1 MSAPEAAPGLPRT
14 TPAAGHAAASNPTAR
29 PQRLFFN
36 GHKTGLSGGP
46 READPATSAPSAPVG
61 VLPTAQSAPP
71 TPQAMGPAAGTGGT
85 RVGGVRCAASRGP
98 WRGCGRGPMVRRRS
112 RVFFARAEPEHRPG
126 RGPNALKTFVSRG
139 PRVGEQEKKA
149 LFSTSLL
156 MKRAANCSSSSAD
169 GTLGRSGPPA
179 HLLGAREIFMA
190 VRNREYSR
198 GGGSVDVPMNLD
210 LVAEV
215 VSLVRSNYDGRPAA
229 GRRRHGLTPQGT
241 SCPDLDRARALR
253 CYSGTSIF

>member
-1 MSAPEAAPGLPRT
+1 MRCFAWALAGLRAGPSGATQVART
-14 TPAAGHAAASNPTAR
+14 FCEG
-29 PQRLFFN
+29 
-36 GHKTGLSGGP
+36 
-46 READPATSAPSAPVG
+46 
-61 VLPTAQSAPP
+61 
-71 TPQAMGPAAGTGGT
+71 GTG
-85 RVGGVRCAASRGP
+85 
-98 WRGCGRGPMVRRRS
+98 VRRRVRS
-112 RVFFARAEPEHRPG
+112 QRAKRIKYARPACR
-126 RGPNALKTFVSRG
+126 RTR
-139 PRVGEQEKKA
+139 KKA

-156 MKRAANCSSSSAD
+156 MSKTANCSSSSAD

-229 GRRRHGLTPQGT
+229 GRRRHEITPQGT

>member
-1 MSAPEAAPGLPRT
+1 MQRHPIRPPDLNGSFLTAIKRACREARGRPIRRLRRLPRLWACSRPPSRRPRPPRRWARPPGRAERGFGEFGCPPVLTCGGGISGGGRGDAGRGVPARGRSRNIGQPADPTRGLLPNPEARV
-14 TPAAGHAAASNPTAR
+14 SENKKK
-29 PQRLFFN
+29 RLF
-36 GHKTGLSGGP
+36 S
-46 READPATSAPSAPVG
+46 
-61 VLPTAQSAPP
+61 
-71 TPQAMGPAAGTGGT
+71 
-85 RVGGVRCAASRGP
+85 
-98 WRGCGRGPMVRRRS
+98 
-112 RVFFARAEPEHRPG
+112 
-126 RGPNALKTFVSRG
+126 
-139 PRVGEQEKKA
+139 
-149 LFSTSLL
+149 STSLL

-179 HLLGAREIFMA
+179 HLLGARKIFMA

-229 GRRRHGLTPQGT
+229 GRRRHETKPQGT

>member
-1 MSAPEAAPGLPRT
+1 MPHAAEAIGCLRPPAGIASGRAADIEHKAVRSLTPTPRAPYLRPSERHPPEAAPEIT
-14 TPAAGHAAASNPTAR
+14 
-29 PQRLFFN
+29 
-36 GHKTGLSGGP
+36 
-46 READPATSAPSAPVG
+46 
-61 VLPTAQSAPP
+61 
-71 TPQAMGPAAGTGGT
+71 
-85 RVGGVRCAASRGP
+85 
-98 WRGCGRGPMVRRRS
+98 
-112 RVFFARAEPEHRPG
+112 RAEQASDAACG
-126 RGPNALKTFVSRG
+126 ANALSELNTRG
-139 PRVGEQEKKA
+139 PRVGEEEKKGSFLVKPA
-149 LFSTSLL
+149 HDKT
-156 MKRAANCSSSSAD
+156 ANCSSSSAD

-229 GRRRHGLTPQGT
+229 GRRRHEITPQGT

>member
-1 MSAPEAAPGLPRT
+1 MGVI
-14 TPAAGHAAASNPTAR
+14 PA
-29 PQRLFFN
+29 
-36 GHKTGLSGGP
+36 
-46 READPATSAPSAPVG
+46 
-61 VLPTAQSAPP
+61 AQSAPP

-85 RVGGVRCAASRGP
+85 RGWGVRCAASHGR
-98 WRGCGRGPMVRRRS
+98 WRGCGRGPVVRRRS
-112 RVFFARAEPEHRPG
+112 RKTNARAGYPSAPG
-126 RGPNALKTFVSRG
+126 AQAGPLKTFVSRG
-139 PRVGEQEKKA
+139 PHVGEQEKKA
-149 LFSTSLL
+149 LFFDKPAHDKT
-156 MKRAANCSSSSAD
+156 ANCSSSSAD

-210 LVAEV
+210 LVADV
-215 VSLVRSNYDGRPAA
+215 VSRVRSNYDGRPAA
-229 GRRRHGLTPQGT
+229 GRRRHERTPQGT

>member
-1 MSAPEAAPGLPRT
+1 MRSLSA
-14 TPAAGHAAASNPTAR
+14 
-29 PQRLFFN
+29 RL
-36 GHKTGLSGGP
+36 
-46 READPATSAPSAPVG
+46 
-61 VLPTAQSAPP
+61 
-71 TPQAMGPAAGTGGT
+71 
-85 RVGGVRCAASRGP
+85 
-98 WRGCGRGPMVRRRS
+98 RS
-112 RVFFARAEPEHRPG
+112 RVALGYRAGGEGTQVAQNECEGGPG
-126 RGPNALKTFVSRG
+126 PGTWFLNRLAACFVIPKPACR
-139 PRVGEQEKKA
+139 RTRKKK
-149 LFSTSLL
+149 LFSSTSLL

-229 GRRRHGLTPQGT
+229 GRRRHERTPQGT

>member
-1 MSAPEAAPGLPRT
+1 MRCFAWALAGLR
-14 TPAAGHAAASNPTAR
+14 
-29 PQRLFFN
+29 
-36 GHKTGLSGGP
+36 
-46 READPATSAPSAPVG
+46 
-61 VLPTAQSAPP
+61 
-71 TPQAMGPAAGTGGT
+71 
-85 RVGGVRCAASRGP
+85 RGP
-98 WRGCGRGPMVRRRS
+98 VVRRRS
-112 RVFFARAEPEHRPG
+112 RVFFARAEPVHRAA
-126 RGPNALKTFVSRG
+126 RGANALSELNTRG
-139 PRVGEQEKKA
+139 PRVGEEEKKGSFLVKPA
-149 LFSTSLL
+149 HDKT
-156 MKRAANCSSSSAD
+156 ANCSSSSAD

-229 GRRRHGLTPQGT
+229 GRRRHEITPQGT

>member
-1 MSAPEAAPGLPRT
+1 MLPRGGGISGGGRGD
-14 TPAAGHAAASNPTAR
+14 AGRAKRMRGRSRNMRPPRKPTRQKHSLREAR
-29 PQRLFFN
+29 VSEIKKKRLF
-36 GHKTGLSGGP
+36 S
-46 READPATSAPSAPVG
+46 
-61 VLPTAQSAPP
+61 
-71 TPQAMGPAAGTGGT
+71 
-85 RVGGVRCAASRGP
+85 
-98 WRGCGRGPMVRRRS
+98 
-112 RVFFARAEPEHRPG
+112 
-126 RGPNALKTFVSRG
+126 
-139 PRVGEQEKKA
+139 
-149 LFSTSLL
+149 STSLL

-229 GRRRHGLTPQGT
+229 GRRRHEITPQGT

>member
-1 MSAPEAAPGLPRT
+1 MQRRPIRPPDLNGSFLTAIKRACREARGRPIRRLRRLPRLWACSR
-14 TPAAGHAAASNPTAR
+14 PPSRRPRPPGRWAR
-29 PQRLFFN
+29 PPGRAERGFAEFGCPPVLTR
-36 GHKTGLSGGP
+36 GGGISGGG
-46 READPATSAPSAPVG
+46 RGDAGRAYARADPG
-61 VLPTAQSAPP
+61 I
-71 TPQAMGPAAGTGGT
+71 
-85 RVGGVRCAASRGP
+85 
-98 WRGCGRGPMVRRRS
+98 RRRV
-112 RVFFARAEPEHRPG
+112 RIQRTKRI
-126 RGPNALKTFVSRG
+126 VSRG
-139 PRVGEQEKKA
+139 PRVGEQEKKGSFLVKPA
-149 LFSTSLL
+149 HDKT
-156 MKRAANCSSSSAD
+156 ANCSSSSAD

-229 GRRRHGLTPQGT
+229 GRRRHEITPQGT

>member
-1 MSAPEAAPGLPRT
+1 MRCFAWALAGLRAGPSGATQVPE
-14 TPAAGHAAASNPTAR
+14 N
-29 PQRLFFN
+29 
-36 GHKTGLSGGP
+36 
-46 READPATSAPSAPVG
+46 ECE
-61 VLPTAQSAPP
+61 
-71 TPQAMGPAAGTGGT
+71 
-85 RVGGVRCAASRGP
+85 GGVPTCA
-98 WRGCGRGPMVRRRS
+98 GRTGRPAKNIRFPRPACRRTR
-112 RVFFARAEPEHRPG
+112 
-126 RGPNALKTFVSRG
+126 
-139 PRVGEQEKKA
+139 KKKGS
-149 LFSTSLL
+149 STSLL

-210 LVAEV
+210 LVADV
-215 VSLVRSNYDGRPAA
+215 VSRVRSNYDGRPAA
-229 GRRRHGLTPQGT
+229 GRRRHERTPQGT

>member
-1 MSAPEAAPGLPRT
+1 VSLARKQGRGAFQGRRKPKKSAPAAPRESPKNR
-14 TPAAGHAAASNPTAR
+14 
-29 PQRLFFN
+29 RL
-36 GHKTGLSGGP
+36 
-46 READPATSAPSAPVG
+46 
-61 VLPTAQSAPP
+61 
-71 TPQAMGPAAGTGGT
+71 
-85 RVGGVRCAASRGP
+85 
-98 WRGCGRGPMVRRRS
+98 RRRGR
-112 RVFFARAEPEHRPG
+112 RVSLARRQVY
-126 RGPNALKTFVSRG
+126 FS
-139 PRVGEQEKKA
+139 
-149 LFSTSLL
+149 STSLL

-229 GRRRHGLTPQGT
+229 GRRRHEITPQGT

>member
-14 TPAAGHAAASNPTAR
+14 TPAARHAAASNPTAR

-36 GHKTGLSGGP
+36 GHKTGLPGGP

-61 VLPTAQSAPP
+61 VLPTAQSAPL
-71 TPQAMGPAAGTGGT
+71 TPQTMGPAAGTGGT
-85 RVGGVRCAASRGP
+85 RVWGVRCAASHGR
-98 WRGCGRGPMVRRRS
+98 WRGCGRGAVVRRRS
-112 RVFFARAEPEHRPG
+112 RKTNARAKPEHAAAAEA
-126 RGPNALKTFVSRG
+126 NALKTFVYRG
-139 PRVGEQEKKA
+139 PRVGDQGKK
-149 LFSTSLL
+149 LFSSTSLL

-229 GRRRHGLTPQGT
+229 GRRRHEITPQGT

>member
-1 MSAPEAAPGLPRT
+1 
-14 TPAAGHAAASNPTAR
+14 
-29 PQRLFFN
+29 
-36 GHKTGLSGGP
+36 
-46 READPATSAPSAPVG
+46 
-61 VLPTAQSAPP
+61 
-71 TPQAMGPAAGTGGT
+71 MGPAAGTGGT
-85 RVGGVRCAASRGP
+85 RVCGVRCAASHGHG
-98 WRGCGRGPMVRRRS
+98 RGCGRGPVVQREGGIRKP
-112 RVFFARAEPEHRPG
+112 RAGPG
-126 RGPNALKTFVSRG
+126 CGTVSWPNALVAFLTHPPPCRDS
-139 PRVGEQEKKA
+139 EKRR
-149 LFSTSLL
+149 FSLASLL
-156 MKRAANCSSSSAD
+156 MSETANCSSSSAD

-229 GRRRHGLTPQGT
+229 GRRRHEITPQGT

>member
-1 MSAPEAAPGLPRT
+1 MQRRPIRPPDLNGSFLTAIKRACREARGRPIRRLRRLPRLWACSRPPSRRPRPPRRWARPPGRAERGYWGFGCPPVLTRGGGISGGGRGDAGRGVPARGRIRKPTRRADPTRGLLPNPEARV
-14 TPAAGHAAASNPTAR
+14 SENKKK
-29 PQRLFFN
+29 RLF
-36 GHKTGLSGGP
+36 S
-46 READPATSAPSAPVG
+46 
-61 VLPTAQSAPP
+61 
-71 TPQAMGPAAGTGGT
+71 
-85 RVGGVRCAASRGP
+85 
-98 WRGCGRGPMVRRRS
+98 
-112 RVFFARAEPEHRPG
+112 
-126 RGPNALKTFVSRG
+126 
-139 PRVGEQEKKA
+139 
-149 LFSTSLL
+149 STSLL

-215 VSLVRSNYDGRPAA
+215 VSLVRSNYGGRPAA
-229 GRRRHGLTPQGT
+229 GRRRHEITPQGT

>member
-1 MSAPEAAPGLPRT
+1 MRSL
-14 TPAAGHAAASNPTAR
+14 SAR
-29 PQRLFFN
+29 P
-36 GHKTGLSGGP
+36 
-46 READPATSAPSAPVG
+46 
-61 VLPTAQSAPP
+61 
-71 TPQAMGPAAGTGGT
+71 
-85 RVGGVRCAASRGP
+85 
-98 WRGCGRGPMVRRRS
+98 RS
-112 RVFFARAEPEHRPG
+112 RVVAGYRAGGEGTQVAQSECEGGSGTSGSPRIQRAKKIRFARPACR
-126 RGPNALKTFVSRG
+126 RTR
-139 PRVGEQEKKA
+139 KKR
-149 LFSTSLL
+149 LFSSTSLL

-229 GRRRHGLTPQGT
+229 GRRRHEITPQGT

>member
-1 MSAPEAAPGLPRT
+1 M
-14 TPAAGHAAASNPTAR
+14 PARAHAW
-29 PQRLFFN
+29 
-36 GHKTGLSGGP
+36 
-46 READPATSAPSAPVG
+46 
-61 VLPTAQSAPP
+61 
-71 TPQAMGPAAGTGGT
+71 
-85 RVGGVRCAASRGP
+85 
-98 WRGCGRGPMVRRRS
+98 WRDIGRGARGRRS
-112 RVFFARAEPEHRPG
+112 RKTNARADPEHRAA
-126 RGPNALKTFVSRG
+126 RGSNALKTFVSRG

-149 LFSTSLL
+149 LFFHKPAHDKT
-156 MKRAANCSSSSAD
+156 ANCSSSSAD

-210 LVAEV
+210 LVDEV

-229 GRRRHGLTPQGT
+229 GRRRHEITPQGT

>member
-1 MSAPEAAPGLPRT
+1 MSNLLSCHEQACRRKEPFFLLLRHAGLGKRMFLARSIRTPRRKSARALLRNPEA
-14 TPAAGHAAASNPTAR
+14 
-29 PQRLFFN
+29 
-36 GHKTGLSGGP
+36 
-46 READPATSAPSAPVG
+46 
-61 VLPTAQSAPP
+61 
-71 TPQAMGPAAGTGGT
+71 
-85 RVGGVRCAASRGP
+85 RVS
-98 WRGCGRGPMVRRRS
+98 
-112 RVFFARAEPEHRPG
+112 E
-126 RGPNALKTFVSRG
+126 N
-139 PRVGEQEKKA
+139 KKKGS
-149 LFSTSLL
+149 FSSTSLL

-229 GRRRHGLTPQGT
+229 GRRRHEITPQGT

>member
-1 MSAPEAAPGLPRT
+1 MQRRPIRPPDLNGSFL
-14 TPAAGHAAASNPTAR
+14 TAIKR
-29 PQRLFFN
+29 
-36 GHKTGLSGGP
+36 
-46 READPATSAPSAPVG
+46 A
-61 VLPTAQSAPP
+61 
-71 TPQAMGPAAGTGGT
+71 
-85 RVGGVRCAASRGP
+85 
-98 WRGCGRGPMVRRRS
+98 RRRS
-112 RVFFARAEPEHRPG
+112 CVFFARAG
-126 RGPNALKTFVSRG
+126 QASDAACGANALSELNTRG

-149 LFSTSLL
+149 LFFEPAHDKT
-156 MKRAANCSSSSAD
+156 ANCSSSSAD

-229 GRRRHGLTPQGT
+229 GRRRHEITPQGT

>member
-1 MSAPEAAPGLPRT
+1 MGGSG
-14 TPAAGHAAASNPTAR
+14 AR
-29 PQRLFFN
+29 PCSRVVAGYRAGGEGTQVAQNECEGGSGSRRGVQSQRAKKSFREARVSESKKKRLF
-36 GHKTGLSGGP
+36 S
-46 READPATSAPSAPVG
+46 
-61 VLPTAQSAPP
+61 
-71 TPQAMGPAAGTGGT
+71 
-85 RVGGVRCAASRGP
+85 
-98 WRGCGRGPMVRRRS
+98 
-112 RVFFARAEPEHRPG
+112 
-126 RGPNALKTFVSRG
+126 
-139 PRVGEQEKKA
+139 
-149 LFSTSLL
+149 STSLL

-229 GRRRHGLTPQGT
+229 GRRRHEITPQGT